1 MKSLDFWIP
10 RFPGFR
16 PTIKEFSFFSA
27 LENMIQ
33 LGLTL
38 AFQCIWVPLGEHSF
52 NFAILMSHGTVTTFI
67 CRFYFWVIFLTKQIV
82 CDVFMLFN
90 TSLQS
95 KYLLT
100 WSRQKMVSTRLNVIF
115 IHQSVDLNH
124 PFFQNLNNNLLF
136 RYIRLYSKLFFLKK
150 AFQTPKWAFWKR

>member
-1 MKSLDFWIP
+1 
-10 RFPGFR
+10 
-16 PTIKEFSFFSA
+16 
-27 LENMIQ
+27 MIQ

-90 TSLQS
+90 TYTSLQS

-100 WSRQKMVSTRLNVIF
+100 WSRQKMVSTRLNVVF

-136 RYIRLYSKLFFLKK
+136 CYIRLYPKLFF
-150 AFQTPKWAFWKR
+150 FSKRPFKLQSGPFGKDNISGYQISQQDFSSF

>member
-1 MKSLDFWIP
+1 
-10 RFPGFR
+10 
-16 PTIKEFSFFSA
+16 
-27 LENMIQ
+27 MIQ

-82 CDVFMLFN
+82 FSIPAYN
-90 TSLQS
+90 QS
-95 KYLLT
+95 TYLRSMDT
-100 WSRQKMVSTRLNVIF
+100 WSRQKMVSTRLNVVF

-136 RYIRLYSKLFFLKK
+136 CYIRLYPKLFF
-150 AFQTPKWAFWKR
+150 FSKRPFKLQSGPFGKDNISGYQISQQDFSSF